1 LRVHTDLAA
10 AEYYARADD
19 SRLMQVFWNV
29 IKNAIKF
36 TPEGGAIHIDSVNDG
51 GKVIVCVSDNGIGIE
66 PELLPRIFDSFEQG
80 VRRVQAGHGGLGLGL
95 AISRAIIEAHH
106 GQVEASSPGKN
117 RGTIVT
123 IALATIAMP
132 FSAKEGEGKSP
143 PSVVLS
149 KGEAQKAQL
158 RILLV
163 DDHTDTVI
171 TLGALL
177 RNLGYEVACA
187 ETVKQALQLAKE
199 SKFDLLV
206 SDIGLPDGSGHDL
219 MRQIRAK
226 QSIAGIAL
234 SGFGMEDDLEKSRA
248 VGFTEHLIKPINVD
262 RLQATLREIA
272 QKQAS
277 NNH

>member
-1 LRVHTDLAA
+1 
-10 AEYYARADD
+10 
-19 SRLMQVFWNV
+19 M

-36 TPEGGAIHIDSVNDG
+36 TPEGGAIHIGSANKDG
-51 GKVIVCVSDNGIGIE
+51 KLIVGVSDNGIGIE
-66 PELLPRIFDSFEQG
+66 PEVLPRIFDSFEQG

-95 AISRAIIEAHH
+95 AISRAIVEAHH
-106 GQVEASSPGKN
+106 GHMEASSPGRN

-123 IALATIAMP
+123 ISLAAIP
-132 FSAKEGEGKSP
+132 GRS
-143 PSVVLS
+143 SVDESEVKRGPTAATSLS
-149 KGEAQKAQL
+149 DQQEAPL
-158 RILLV
+158 HILLV

-219 MRQIRAK
+219 MRQIRAQ

-248 VGFTEHLIKPINVD
+248 VGFTEHLIKPVNVD

-272 QKQAS
+272 RSRKVT
-277 NNH
+277 N

>member
-1 LRVHTDLAA
+1 
-10 AEYYARADD
+10 
-19 SRLMQVFWNV
+19 M
-29 IKNAIKF
+29 
-36 TPEGGAIHIDSVNDG
+36 
-51 GKVIVCVSDNGIGIE
+51 
-66 PELLPRIFDSFEQG
+66 
-80 VRRVQAGHGGLGLGL
+80 
-95 AISRAIIEAHH
+95 
-106 GQVEASSPGKN
+106 EASSPGRN

-123 IALATIAMP
+123 ISLAAIPGHPGTDYPATKRG
-132 FSAKEGEGKSP
+132 ATAVTSP
-143 PSVVLS
+143 DDQ
-149 KGEAQKAQL
+149 QKTPL
-158 RILLV
+158 HILLV

-219 MRQIRAK
+219 MRQIRAE

-248 VGFTEHLIKPINVD
+248 VGFVDHLIKPVNVD

-272 QKQAS
+272 RS
-277 NNH
+277 RRVTD